1 MNGIPTRWGSAS
13 NIDTEQS
20 YFSNA
25 RQQAVNAALASLAKT
40 GDAFALGQLW
50 EINKGLLRSL
60 FWKWYPSHKALADA
74 HGLTADDFEIEGF
87 FAVQYAAEHY
97 DPERG
102 SFATALGYAAQRQ
115 IREALCQGHTRR
127 VIDEAGRETVIS
139 ANPLNHCASLDVSLT
154 DDTDTTLG
162 DTIVDESAGV
172 QQAEERIYHQQLHSD
187 LDAALDKLSGREQ
200 VVIRGSFYD
209 GKTILQISKEQRLTV
224 GQVNTAKCSALR
236 KLRRNP
242 RLRRWREEIISTHAW
257 RGTSY
262 SAWAYS
268 GSVEERT
275 VELLECN
282 TPL

>member
-1 MNGIPTRWGSAS
+1 MNGIPTRCGAVS
-13 NIDTEQS
+13 NMDTEQS

-25 RQQAVNAALASLAKT
+25 RQQAVNAALAALAKT

-60 FWKWYPSHKALADA
+60 FWKWYTSHKALADA
-74 HGLTADDFEIEGF
+74 HGLTVDDFEQEGF

-97 DPERG
+97 DPVRG

-115 IREALCQGHTRR
+115 LRETLCQGHTRR
-127 VIDEAGRETVIS
+127 AIDEAGRETVIS
-139 ANPLNHCASLDVSLT
+139 ANPLNHCASLDVPLA
-154 DDTDTTLG
+154 DGTDTTLG
-162 DTIVDESAGV
+162 DTIVDESSGV
-172 QQAEERIYHQQLHSD
+172 EQAEEHIYHQQLHAD

-200 VVIRGSFYD
+200 AVIRSKFYD
-209 GKTILQISKEQRLTV
+209 RKTIVQISEEQRLTV
-224 GQVNTAKCSALR
+224 GQVNTAKNSALR

-242 RLRRWREEIISTHAW
+242 RLLRWREEIISTHSW

-262 SAWAYS
+262 STWEHS
-268 GSVEERT
+268 GSVEERI